1 MGVLDHVNLRLI
13 RTTQDAADFKTW
25 LGERRAGE
33 YLGIDTETGGF
44 HHWEDELR
52 LCQFGDMNQGWAIP
66 WKRWGGVAIE
76 AINEYEGPTVL
87 HNAPFDSR
95 FIIHHAGSDLKRWK
109 WEWLNDTMTMA
120 HLLDPLR
127 PKGLKP
133 LGALHVDSKAASAQ
147 SMLDEAMADNKWT
160 WATIPVDFPYY
171 WIYAAMDPVLTCHLA
186 NKFGPEVNSTYKHVY
201 DLELNTL
208 RIVTNMMLKGARVDL
223 DYSATKQRELMNWVG
238 EARRWL
244 ADAYGIGNA
253 TSNQQVIKALQDNGV
268 VLVDKRTKGGAQ
280 SLDKEVLEAAQAH
293 PIAKYVLAIR
303 RAEKTV
309 APYFSNFLELANS
322 TPDGDLLHPT
332 IWSMGTRTARM
343 SITDPALQT
352 LPRKDP
358 TVRNAFIPR
367 EGHTLL
373 SSDYDQIEARLC
385 AHFAEDR
392 GMIEAFAGE
401 DDFFYALSSEIFG
414 KPIPEIMK
422 EERQL
427 TKNTTYGKIYG
438 AGVETMAGTAGVD
451 LAVMAGVV
459 NSFDA
464 RFPGVKL
471 LQNRINEAAH
481 QRHRSEG
488 VAYIRTPYGRR
499 LIADDDK
506 EYTLTNYLIQSH
518 AAEILKRA
526 LVAMDAAD
534 LGDYM
539 ILPVHDEVVFDVPND
554 LVDEVQPVIRDCM
567 SDLENYLVPITASPE
582 VINGAWGS
590 KYEA

>member
-1 MGVLDHVNLRLI
+1 MGKLDHVNLRLVQ
-13 RTTQDAADFKTW
+13 TTQDAADFMTW
-25 LGERRAGE
+25 LGERRSGR

-44 HHWEDELR
+44 HHWSDELR
-52 LCQFGDMNQGWAIP
+52 LIQFGDKDAGWAIP

-76 AINEYEGPTVL
+76 ALNKYEGPTVL

-95 FIIHHAGSDLKRWK
+95 FIIHHAGKDLTRWK

-133 LGALHVDSKAASAQ
+133 LGALHVDSKAAQAQ
-147 SMLDEAMADNKWT
+147 SMLDSAMVDNKWT
-160 WATIPVDFPYY
+160 WATVPVDFPYY

-186 NKFGPEVNSTYKHVY
+186 DKFEPEVTSTYKEVY

-208 RIVTNMMLKGARVDL
+208 RVVTNMMLKGARVDL
-223 DYSATKQRELMNWVG
+223 DYCATKQRELMNWVG
-238 EARRWL
+238 EARQWL
-244 ADAYGIGNA
+244 AEAYGISNA
-253 TSNQQVIKALQDNGV
+253 TSNPQVIRALQENGV
-268 VLVDKRTKGGAQ
+268 VLLDKRTNSGAQ
-280 SLDKEVLEAAQAH
+280 SLDKEVLEHAATH
-293 PIAKYVLAIR
+293 PIAQYVLAIR
-303 RAEKTV
+303 KAEKNV
-309 APYFSNFLELANS
+309 GPYFRNFLELADEN
-322 TPDGDLLHPT
+322 DLIHPT

-367 EGHTLL
+367 EDHTLL

-385 AHFAEDR
+385 AHFAQDA
-392 GMIEAFAGE
+392 GMIAAFAS
-401 DDFFYALSSEIFG
+401 DQDFFYGLASQIFG
-414 KPIPEIMK
+414 REIASILK

-438 AGVETMAGTAGVD
+438 AGIDKMAQTAKVPYEQ
-451 LAVMAGVV
+451 MAGVV
-459 NSFDA
+459 NAFDSQ
-464 RFPGVKL
+464 FPGVKQ
-471 LQNRINEAAH
+471 LQRRINETAQARHAA
-481 QRHRSEG
+481 EG
-488 VAYIRTPYGRR
+488 VAYINTPMGRK
-499 LIADDDK
+499 LVADDSK

-518 AAEILKRA
+518 AAEIFKKGLIE
-526 LVAMDAAD
+526 MDAAG

-554 LVDEVQPVIRDCM
+554 LVEDVQPTIRDCM
-567 SDLENYLVPITASPE
+567 SNLKDYAVPITASPE

-590 KYEA
+590 KYE